1 MEPEP
6 GRGRVVAR
14 ALAVVAL
21 AAAAVTII
29 VVVFSSIDGKD
40 GGGGKR
46 KKDDAQVSG
55 CRPEAADAVEAGFY
69 IVQEDDLM
77 SLIAQRTCVPDE
89 ELARLNPEVDPQALS
104 PGQCVSLV
112 ERGCEQRE

>member
-1 MEPEP
+1 
-6 GRGRVVAR
+6 VVAR

-21 AAAAVTII
+21 AAAL
-29 VVVFSSIDGKD
+29 VVVVVVVASSIDGND
-40 GGGGKR
+40 GGGEKKR
-46 KKDDAQVSG
+46 DGAQAIG
-55 CRPEAADAVEAGFY
+55 CRPEAEDAVDAGFY

-89 ELARLNPEVDPQALS
+89 ELTRLNPEVDPQALS

>member
-1 MEPEP
+1 M
-6 GRGRVVAR
+6 AR
-14 ALAVVAL
+14 ALAVAAL
-21 AAAAVTII
+21 AGALIAT
-29 VVVFSSIDGKD
+29 VVVVSASIDGKD
-40 GGGGKR
+40 GGGKKKR
-46 KKDDAQVSG
+46 DGAQAAG
-55 CRPEAADAVEAGFY
+55 CRPEAEDAVDAGYY

-89 ELARLNPEVDPQALS
+89 ELARLNPDVDPQALS